1 MVRKSWWQDGE
12 ATDKH
17 RICRQKGE
25 RNECWRSVRPLETSP
40 QTQPAA
46 RVLGDSESNHADG
59 EDSQG
64 RIMDAYM

>member
-1 MVRKSWWQDGE
+1 MARKSWWQDGE
-12 ATDKH
+12 ATGKH
-17 RICRQKGE
+17 CICRQKGE
-25 RNECWRSVRPLETSP
+25 RNECWRSAGPLETSP

-46 RVLGDSESNHADG
+46 CILGHSESSHTDG